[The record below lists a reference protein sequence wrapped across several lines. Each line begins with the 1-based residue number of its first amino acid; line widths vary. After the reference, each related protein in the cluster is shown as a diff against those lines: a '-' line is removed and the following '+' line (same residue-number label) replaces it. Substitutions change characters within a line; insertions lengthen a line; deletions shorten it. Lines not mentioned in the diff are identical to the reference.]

1 MKLIDK
7 AIAYTIGACVV
18 AIPTLVVWLLL
29 AGPLASQGRTVPVRS
44 NIIFSENAAGQ
55 MLYTRVVTPI
65 WPTDLPMDA
74 VDAEIRQRRAIIA
87 HMNDLAEDGWSSWV
101 PN

>member
-29 AGPLASQGRTVPVRS
+29 AGPLAAQKSRTVPVRS
-44 NIIFSENAAGQ
+44 NIIRSGRPTCRWTPRSGNAA
-55 MLYTRVVTPI
+55 P
-65 WPTDLPMDA
+65 
-74 VDAEIRQRRAIIA
+74 
-87 HMNDLAEDGWSSWV
+87 SSLT
-101 PN
+101 